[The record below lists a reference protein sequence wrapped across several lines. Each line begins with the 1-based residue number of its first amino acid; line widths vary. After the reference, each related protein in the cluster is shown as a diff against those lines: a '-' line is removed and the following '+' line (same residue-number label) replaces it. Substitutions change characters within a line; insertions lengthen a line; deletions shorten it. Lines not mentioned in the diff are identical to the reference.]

1 MTNKQIIHI
10 GMVNSFNL
18 ITERN
23 TMDEIQESNLTLFAH
38 TPEEDI
44 TIDKIKMI
52 MNYFESIEMYEHC
65 VDLMEYTHLNFDE
78 KGVRIGS
85 CECEYPVIKRYTKKM
100 SCDHCNKRLFL

>member
-38 TPEEDI
+38 PPEEDI
-44 TIDKIKMI
+44 TIDSLKKI
-52 MNYFESIEMYEHC
+52 MNYFESIEMYEYC
-65 VDLMEYTHLNFDE
+65 SDLMEYAYLNFDE
-78 KGVRIGS
+78 NGVRLGG
-85 CECEYPVIKRYTKKM
+85 CECDHPVIKKYTRKM
-100 SCDHCNKRLFL
+100 SCDFCDKRLFL